1 MRASPKQLRD
11 AQLPVP
17 RDGAHRSAAELL
29 SLEGVTIDRLEDI
42 WPELVDIPAKYRDQ
56 IQADCRYAGYVARQ
70 KADIDALRRDEAL
83 QIPAGLDFSLVGGLS
98 AEARDLLSRH
108 RPDTI
113 AQANRLPGMT
123 PAAVLAVLRYLKSRK
138 TGIDGKTAVTGG

>member
-1 MRASPKQLRD
+1 M
-11 AQLPVP
+11 
-17 RDGAHRSAAELL
+17 
-29 SLEGVTIDRLEDI
+29 
-42 WPELVDIPAKYRDQ
+42 
-56 IQADCRYAGYVARQ
+56 ARQ

-83 QIPAGLDFSLVGGLS
+83 QFPAGLDFSLVGGLS